1 MNLIEQ
7 AERLKTLPDQQL
19 VQMQQRPTVIAPF
32 LVLAEMQ
39 RRETMRKAATSGQ
52 DPVQQT
58 TVAQEMS
65 SRLAQMQPQQ
75 QPQQTQQMRT
85 GGAVRA
91 ANGLP
96 DDVSKF
102 FDYTGA
108 ASIPAPPTAGT
119 TRAPGLSRITSPMPA
134 FDLSKIEALAGPARG
149 TGAILSEIRGVRSES
164 PFVALGEQLKQREE
178 QVRGQRQSL
187 GETLM
192 RLGLGMAASRR
203 PDFLG
208 AVGEGGLS
216 ALQGYVQ
223 NRDFT
228 RKEAADLLRQRMAVE
243 AQRQQSDDVLFRE
256 AGDLA
261 RSEQY
266 GRVSTIQA
274 IQAARNAALT
284 ANTAA
289 EREEAR
295 NQANALIARYQADEK
310 RAAANAENVFKSGE
324 SEKDRKSREAIA
336 RISAGSAGRGGSA
349 GIGLDDQVKLLN
361 STISEN
367 NSMLESLH
375 KRLLTAT
382 GDQQKA
388 IESQI
393 AEYEAR
399 GRQLRSASAMLLS
412 QVGVPIPRISYKDP
426 SPPPETEQPKP
437 QGTVAGVTQGPT
449 SLQRLTSAL
458 QNATPAEIS
467 ALSAMNP
474 AVAAI
479 LNLGRIK
486 SQIGQKNP
494 PEKR

>member
-7 AERLKTLPDQQL
+7 AERLKTLPDQEL
-19 VQMQQRPTVIAPF
+19 VQMQQRPTMIAPF

-65 SRLAQMQPQQ
+65 SRLAQMQQPQQ
-75 QPQQTQQMRT
+75 PHQTQQMRT

-96 DDVSKF
+96 DDVAKF

-108 ASIPAPPTAGT
+108 TSTSPPPAAGMP
-119 TRAPGLSRITSPMPA
+119 RPAGLSRVTSPMPA
-134 FDLSKIEALAGPARG
+134 FSLAEIDALAGPARS
-149 TGAILSEIRGVRSES
+149 TGAILSDIRGVRGES
-164 PFVALGEQLKQREE
+164 PLVALSEQLKQREE

-261 RSEQY
+261 RAEQY

-274 IQAARNAALT
+274 IQAARNTALT

-295 NQANALIARYQADEK
+295 NRANALVAKYEADEK
-310 RAAANAENVFKSGE
+310 RAAASAENTFRAGE
-324 SEKDRKSREAIA
+324 SEKERKSREAIA
-336 RISAGSAGRGGSA
+336 RIRSSGTTGGGGGERS
-349 GIGLDDQVKLLN
+349 GEELKLLN
-361 STISEN
+361 SAISQN
-367 NSMLESLH
+367 NSMIDSLS
-375 KRLLTAT
+375 KRLLTAPA
-382 GDQQKA
+382 DQQKA
-388 IESQI
+388 ITSRI
-393 AEYEAR
+393 AELEAR
-399 GRQLRSASAMLLS
+399 GRQLDESAAFIMEKAGMI
-412 QVGVPIPRISYKDP
+412 QGMRYT
-426 SPPPETEQPKP
+426 PPPPP
-437 QGTVAGVTQGPT
+437 RP
-449 SLQRLTSAL
+449 
-458 QNATPAEIS
+458 TPAQP
-467 ALSAMNP
+467 P
-474 AVAAI
+474 APQPAQGETG
-479 LNLGRIK
+479 LQKFLKKYFSGP
-486 SQIGQKNP
+486 GQAVP
-494 PEKR
+494 PDDGIAFGPFIRGGQ

>member
-7 AERLKTLPDQQL
+7 AERLKTLPDQEL
-19 VQMQQRPTVIAPF
+19 VQMQQRPTMIAPF

-102 FDYTGA
+102 FDYTGE
-108 ASIPAPPTAGT
+108 ASIPAPPAAGM

-134 FDLSKIEALAGPARG
+134 FDLSEIEALAGPARG
-149 TGAILSEIRGVRSES
+149 TGAILSEIRGVRGES
-164 PFVALGEQLKQREE
+164 PLVALGEQLKQREE

-256 AGDLA
+256 AGELA

-274 IQAARNAALT
+274 IQAARNTALT

-295 NQANALIARYQADEK
+295 NRANALVAQFNADQK
-310 RAAANAENVFKSGE
+310 RAEEARQREFQAGE
-324 SEKDRKSREAIA
+324 SQKERESSKEIA
-336 RISAGSAGRGGSA
+336 RIRAGGTGRGG
-349 GIGLDDQVKLLN
+349 GIGLDDQVKLMN
-361 STISEN
+361 STISQN
-367 NSMLESLH
+367 NSMLDSLY
-375 KRLLTAT
+375 KRLLTVPA
-382 GDQQKA
+382 DKQEA
-388 IESQI
+388 IRKNI
-393 AEYEAR
+393 AELETR
-399 GRQLRSASAMLLS
+399 GRQLGSASAMLLS
-412 QVGVPIPRISYKDP
+412 QVGVPIPRISYEDQ
-426 SPPPETEQPKP
+426 PPPPQTEQPKP
-437 QGTVAGVTQGPT
+437 QGTGAGVTQGPT

-458 QNATPAEIS
+458 QNATPAETS

-486 SQIGQKNP
+486 SQIGKINP
-494 PEKR
+494 PEN

>member
-7 AERLKTLPDQQL
+7 AERLKTLPDQEL
-19 VQMQQRPTVIAPF
+19 VQMQQRPTMIAPF

-96 DDVSKF
+96 DDVAKF

-108 ASIPAPPTAGT
+108 ASIPEPPTAGM

-134 FDLSKIEALAGPARG
+134 FDLSEIEALAGPARG
-149 TGAILSEIRGVRSES
+149 TGAILSDIRGVRGES
-164 PFVALGEQLKQREE
+164 PLVALGEQLKQREE

-261 RSEQY
+261 RAEQY

-274 IQAARNAALT
+274 IQAARNTALT

-295 NQANALIARYQADEK
+295 NRANALLAKYEADEK
-310 RAAANAENVFKSGE
+310 RAAASAENTFRAGE
-324 SEKDRKSREAIA
+324 SEKERRSREKIA
-336 RISAGSAGRGGSA
+336 GMRGTSTTGGGGGDRS
-349 GIGLDDQVKLLN
+349 GEELKLLN
-361 STISEN
+361 SAIAQN
-367 NSMLESLH
+367 NSMIDSLS
-375 KRLLTAT
+375 KRLLTAPS
-382 GDQQKA
+382 DQQEA
-388 IESQI
+388 IRSRI
-393 AEYEAR
+393 AELEAR
-399 GRQLRSASAMLLS
+399 GRQLDESAAFIMEKA
-412 QVGVPIPRISYKDP
+412 GMTKPIQFTR
-426 SPPPETEQPKP
+426 
-437 QGTVAGVTQGPT
+437 PT
-449 SLQRLTSAL
+449 SSPRP
-458 QNATPAEIS
+458 TPAQP
-467 ALSAMNP
+467 P
-474 AVAAI
+474 APQPAQGETGLQKFLKKYFSGPGQAAPLDNDI
-479 LNLGRIK
+479 AFGPFIRG
-486 SQIGQKNP
+486 GQ
-494 PEKR
+494 

>member
-7 AERLKTLPDQQL
+7 AERLKTLPDQEL
-19 VQMQQRPTVIAPF
+19 VQMQQRPTMIAPF

-108 ASIPAPPTAGT
+108 ASIPAPPTAGM

-134 FDLSKIEALAGPARG
+134 FDLSEIEALAGPARG
-149 TGAILSEIRGVRSES
+149 TGAILSEIRGVRGES
-164 PFVALGEQLKQREE
+164 PLVALGEQLKQREE
-178 QVRGQRQSL
+178 QVRDQRQSL

-256 AGDLA
+256 AGELA

-295 NQANALIARYQADEK
+295 NRANALLAEYEAGRR
-310 RAAANAENVFKSGE
+310 RAAANAENIFKAGE
-324 SEKDRKSREAIA
+324 NEKDRESSKAIA
-336 RISAGSAGRGGSA
+336 RIRSSGAGTGTGG
-349 GIGLDDQVKLLN
+349 GIGLDDQVKLMN
-361 STISEN
+361 STISQN
-367 NSMLESLH
+367 NSMLESLY

-382 GDQQKA
+382 GAQKEA

-393 AEYEAR
+393 AEYETR
-399 GRQLRSASAMLLS
+399 GRQLGSASAMLLS
-412 QVGVPIPRISYKDP
+412 QVGVPIPRIPYKDP
-426 SPPPETEQPKP
+426 LPPPRTEQPKP
-437 QGTVAGVTQGPT
+437 QGTGAGVTQGPT

-467 ALSAMNP
+467 ALSTMNP

-486 SQIGQKNP
+486 SQIGKINP
-494 PEKR
+494 PEN